1 MGKDAEFLNYIY
13 QNAKMGVVGID
24 NIKSKIFDD
33 DLKKIIA
40 TQRNEYEKITAEA
53 SKLLNELG
61 VSEKDISGM
70 SKVMTYVMA
79 NLELLKD
86 DSSSNIAKMMI
97 DGSNKG
103 IIEITKNLNSYTNMN
118 SRIIKLAKKLLA
130 TEQHNIDELKIYL

>member
-40 TQRNEYEKITAEA
+40 TQRNEYEKITDEA

>member
-24 NIKSKIFDD
+24 NIKAKIFDD
-33 DLKKIIA
+33 DLKNIIA
-40 TQRNEYEKITAEA
+40 SQRKEYEKITEEA
-53 SKLLNELG
+53 SNLLTELG
-61 VSEKDISGM
+61 VNEKDISTM
-70 SKVMTYVMA
+70 SKVMTYVMS

-97 DGSNKG
+97 EGSNKG

-118 SRIIKLAKKLLA
+118 HKVVKLAKKLLA
-130 TEQHNIDELKIYL
+130 TEQHNIEELKIYL

>member
-1 MGKDAEFLNYIY
+1 
-13 QNAKMGVVGID
+13 
-24 NIKSKIFDD
+24 
-33 DLKKIIA
+33 
-40 TQRNEYEKITAEA
+40 
-53 SKLLNELG
+53 
-61 VSEKDISGM
+61 M